1 MEARLARLEAHMEHV
16 QTDLAGLKQDF
27 ASVDGRLRSVET
39 GLATLTERVAHLPSK
54 GFIVSA
60 LGTALAVIA
69 AMLAFQD
76 QIKSLIGQ

>member
-16 QTDLAGLKQDF
+16 HTDLSGLKQNVS
-27 ASVDGRLRSVET
+27 SVDGRLRSVET
-39 GLATLTERVAHLPSK
+39 GLATLTERVSHLPSK

-60 LGTALAVIA
+60 LITSLAVIA

-76 QIKSLIGQ
+76 QIKALIS